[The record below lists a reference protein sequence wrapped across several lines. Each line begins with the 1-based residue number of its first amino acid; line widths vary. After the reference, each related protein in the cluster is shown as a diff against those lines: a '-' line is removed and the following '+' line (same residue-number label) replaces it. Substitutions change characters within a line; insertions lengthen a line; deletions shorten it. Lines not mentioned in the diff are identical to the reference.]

1 MVAVVLLN
9 HQTCQHKYEKQVQW
23 KTTI

>member
-1 MVAVVLLN
+1 MVAVILLN